1 MTSASEAAVEH
12 QRFQSRA
19 ATIGR
24 REAAVRQ
31 QRFQSRAATIGKTR
45 VCRAIADGGA

>member
-19 ATIGR
+19 ATIGK
-24 REAAVRQ
+24 A
-31 QRFQSRAATIGKTR
+31 RFF
-45 VCRAIADGGA
+45 RAIADGGA